1 MKNIFKE
8 LELDEITFA
17 VYISYKKPIFNWN
30 MSVRE
35 FYIMI
40 NRKDISKPRHH
51 KKYKPFFYRNNIY
64 FDVYDKK
71 LNSKEIK
78 WFLRNVHKYKMVV
91 NNEHGRVYE
100 TPSHSFKEEYR
111 DAEVNKSYSLKLF

>member
-40 NRKDISKPRHH
+40 NRKDISKKRHH
-51 KKYKPFFYRNNIY
+51 QKYKPFFHRNSVY

-71 LNSKEIK
+71 LNSKETK
-78 WFLRNVHKYKMVV
+78 WFLRNVDNFKMVV

-100 TPSHSFKEEYR
+100 SQDNSFKEEYR

>member
-8 LELDEITFA
+8 LELDEITYA
-17 VYISYKKPIFNWN
+17 VYISYTKPIFNWN

-35 FYIMI
+35 HYIMI
-40 NRKDISKPRHH
+40 NKKDITQRRHYQ
-51 KKYKPFFYRNNIY
+51 KYKPFFYRNNLY

-71 LNSKEIK
+71 LNSKETR
-78 WFLRNVHKYKMVV
+78 WFLRNVDKYKMVV
-91 NNEHGRVYE
+91 NNEHGRIYE

-111 DAEVNKSYSLKLF
+111 DSKASKSYSLKLF

>member
-35 FYIMI
+35 FYI
-40 NRKDISKPRHH
+40 
-51 KKYKPFFYRNNIY
+51 
-64 FDVYDKK
+64 
-71 LNSKEIK
+71 
-78 WFLRNVHKYKMVV
+78 
-91 NNEHGRVYE
+91 
-100 TPSHSFKEEYR
+100 
-111 DAEVNKSYSLKLF
+111 